1 MRKIYLVLLALA
13 GISII
18 TTLSSNSGG
27 RGTSGGGTNTGAPS
41 EGNCS
46 LCHSGGSFGSTSSI
60 QVFNQGTTTAV
71 TAYSPGTTYDVRFTV
86 NTTTAASGYGFQM
99 TALRSANA
107 ASAGTWSTPGSNVQ
121 LYSPTGGRK
130 YVEHNA
136 TSTSNV
142 FTMRW
147 TAPAAGNGSVAF
159 YGAGNSVNRAS
170 GTNGDQGS
178 TTSITLTE
186 SVASTLSTT
195 ITNTNASCNGG
206 ANGTATVTASNG
218 TTPYAYNW
226 SNGRTTA
233 SITGLAAGAYSVTVT
248 DASAGSSIKSVTV
261 TQPTAIT
268 TTPATTNTSCGQI
281 NGSAAVTA
289 SGGTSPY
296 IYAWSN
302 GRTTSSI
309 TGLAA
314 GGYAVTVSDANQC
327 SATRTLQISSSTAVT
342 ATTTST
348 STTCG
353 QANGSAAVTA
363 SGGTFPY
370 IYAWSNGRT
379 TASITGLAAGGY
391 AVTVFDANQCSAVR
405 TLQVGS
411 STAVT
416 ATTVSTGTTCG
427 QSNGSATVT
436 ASGGTTPYAY
446 AWSNGRT
453 TANITGLAVGSYS
466 VTVFD
471 ANQCAASTSVNVTS
485 TGGATLNVTSTAT
498 TCGLANGSASVS
510 ASGGTAPYAY
520 LWGNGRTTTT
530 ITGLAAGTYS
540 VTVRDAN
547 QCANVASATVTASS
561 NPATNPSGNNVSCFG
576 GTNGYASANTV
587 TGGTAPYTY
596 LWSNQRTTVSITGL
610 AAGTYSVTVRDAN
623 QCTATGQYVVTQ
635 PQSALTANVTVT
647 NTPSGQNQGRAT
659 ANAAG
664 GTTPYSYSWT
674 NQSTAQ
680 TTTGLAV
687 GTYSVTVRDANQ
699 CTATANG
706 SVIINSLV
714 NAETFKLTVGPNP
727 TTNQINLYFGKPTE
741 WNCELAVYSLNG
753 SKLLSGQ
760 VSANTE
766 RHSLDVSTLIEGVY
780 NLVISNTKGDF
791 TTVRFTK

>member
-13 GISII
+13 GISIV

-27 RGTSGGGTNTGAPS
+27 RGASGGGTNTGAPS
-41 EGNCS
+41 EGTCAD
-46 LCHSGGSFGSTSSI
+46 CHSGGSFGSTSSI

-71 TAYSPGTTYDVRFTV
+71 TAYSPGTTYDVKFTV

-107 ASAGTWSTPGSNVQ
+107 TSAGTWSAPGSNVQ
-121 LYSPTGGRK
+121 LYSSTGGRK
-130 YVEHNA
+130 YVEQNA
-136 TSTSNV
+136 RSASNV

-147 TAPAAGNGSVAF
+147 TAPASGNGSVVF
-159 YGAGNSVNRAS
+159 YGAGNSVNGI
-170 GTNGDQGS
+170 GTGGDQAS

-186 SVASTLSTT
+186 LVASTLSTT
-195 ITNTNASCNGG
+195 ITNTNASSCN
-206 ANGTATVTASNG
+206 ANGTATVTATNG

-233 SITGLAAGAYSVTVT
+233 SITGLTAGAYSVTVT
-248 DASAGSSIKSVTV
+248 DASAGSSIRSVTV

-268 TTPATTNTSCGQI
+268 ITPATTNTSCGFLNGTANVSVSGGTSPYGYLWSNGATTSSLTGLAVGGYAVTVFDANQCSATRTLQI
-281 NGSAAVTA
+281 GSSTAVTATTTSTSTTCGQANGSAAVTA

-314 GGYAVTVSDANQC
+314 GGYAVTVFDANQC
-327 SATRTLQISSSTAVT
+327 SAVRTLQIGSSTAVT

-363 SGGTFPY
+363 SGGTSPY

-379 TASITGLAAGGY
+379 TSSITGL
-391 AVTVFDANQCSAVR
+391 
-405 TLQVGS
+405 
-411 STAVT
+411 TA
-416 ATTVSTGTTCG
+416 
-427 QSNGSATVT
+427 
-436 ASGGTTPYAY
+436 
-446 AWSNGRT
+446 
-453 TANITGLAVGSYS
+453 GSYS

-471 ANQCAASTSVNVTS
+471 ASQCAASASVNVTS

-498 TCGLANGSASVS
+498 TCGLSNGSATTS

-520 LWGNGRTTTT
+520 LWSNGRTTTT

-547 QCANVASATVTASS
+547 QCANVASTTVTASS
-561 NPATNPSGNNVSCFG
+561 SPVTNPSGNNVSCFG
-576 GTNGYASANTV
+576 GANGVASANTV

-596 LWSNQRTTVSITGL
+596 LWSNQRNTVSITGL

-664 GTTPYSYSWT
+664 GTTPYSYSWS

-706 SVIINSLV
+706 SIIINSLV